1 MEGNPIFRQT
11 RLRLAAWYTLVMGG
25 IVGLSGL
32 GVYSVVAHAYYETID
47 RGLQSVAN
55 ALHNSIEAAW
65 QQPGQLQRLAKDFS
79 LELCVAQTN
88 CLPKTAG
95 VKQSIKETTNQV
107 NYYIRLLD
115 RSGKLF
121 ASAGMQFD
129 KLPITSLSQ
138 HWQIITDSSGTR
150 YRQIT
155 LPLSTQNQFSGYL
168 QVARS
173 LTDLDQ
179 NLAYLRL
186 TLVLGLPISMI
197 FVALSS
203 WWLAGRAMQPV
214 YLSYQQMQQ
223 FTADAAHE
231 FRTPLAA
238 MHSTIEAAIKLQQEP
253 KSNSGILDV
262 LKRQNRRLSQLV
274 GDLLLLTRIDQK
286 QLTKEYQSCC
296 LNDLISDLIEEL
308 AFLAIEAEVN
318 LSKQMLFSQKL
329 SVMGNEEQLYR
340 LVSNLIVNAIQATAS
355 GGKVTVVLSDR
366 DVLRQV
372 ASRLRYATIKIQDTG
387 LGIAPE
393 HQLRIFDRFYR
404 VDRNRSRTSGGSGL
418 GLAIAMAIVQAHKG
432 SIHVQSQP
440 GLGSTF
446 TVRLPLSP

>member
-1 MEGNPIFRQT
+1 MEGNPIFHQT

-25 IVGLSGL
+25 ILVLSSL
-32 GVYSVVAHAYYETID
+32 GVYSVVAHAYHETID
-47 RGLQSVAN
+47 QALESAAN
-55 ALHNSIEAAW
+55 ALRNSIEPVW
-65 QQPGQLQRLAKDFS
+65 QQPEHRRQLAKELS
-79 LELCVAQTN
+79 LEICVTQTK
-88 CLPKTAG
+88 CLPKTA
-95 VKQSIKETTNQV
+95 VIKQPITEAANPV

-121 ASAGMQFD
+121 ASAGMPFD
-129 KLPITSLSQ
+129 KLPITPPSQ
-138 HWQIITDSSGTR
+138 HLQTLTDFSGTR

-155 LPLSTQNQFSGYL
+155 LPLDTQNQLSGYL

-179 NLAYLRL
+179 HLAYLRL

-197 FVALSS
+197 LVGFSS

-214 YLSYQQMQQ
+214 YRSYQQMQQ

-238 MHSTIEAAIKLQQEP
+238 MYSTIEAVIKLQQEP

-286 QLTKEYQSCC
+286 QLTGEYHPCC

-308 AFLAIEAEVN
+308 AFLAIESHVN
-318 LSKQMLFSQKL
+318 LYKQVQASEKL
-329 SVMGNEEQLYR
+329 YVMGNEEQLYR
-340 LVSNLIVNAIQATAS
+340 LISNLIVNAIQATPS
-355 GGKVTVVLSDR
+355 DGKVAVFLEDSE
-366 DVLRQV
+366 L
-372 ASRLRYATIKIQDTG
+372 YAIIKVQDTG
-387 LGIAPE
+387 IGIAVE
-393 HQLRIFDRFYR
+393 HQQRIFDRFYR
-404 VDRNRSRTSGGSGL
+404 VDRDRSRASGGSGL
-418 GLAIAMAIVQAHKG
+418 GLAIAKAIVQAHKG

-446 TVRLPLSP
+446 TVRLPL